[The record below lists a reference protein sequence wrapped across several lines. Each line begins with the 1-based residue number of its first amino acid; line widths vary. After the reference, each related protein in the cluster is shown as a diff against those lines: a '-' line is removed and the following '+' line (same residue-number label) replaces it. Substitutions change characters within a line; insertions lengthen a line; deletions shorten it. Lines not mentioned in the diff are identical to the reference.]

1 MGRNG
6 NSLLKDHF
14 QNTYAN
20 APFLLHPLPQMR
32 EDLYSQNK
40 IEWLLSKEHVAWE
53 DRVLG
58 GSTLWDINL
67 RISDVHL

>member
-32 EDLYSQNK
+32 EVLYSQNK

-53 DRVLG
+53 DLG
-58 GSTLWDINL
+58 S
-67 RISDVHL
+67 